1 MRILSFTITL
11 LLCALCACNS
21 PKTTDQTAP
30 CSPLPD
36 GFVLL
41 TDIVPDA
48 ILEIRYYST
57 YNFVGTRI
65 DGYEAPV
72 AILTREAAEALK
84 RASDDL
90 NQQGYRIKI
99 YDTYRPQTA
108 VNHFIRWAEQLGDT
122 LTKAAFYPE
131 VDKSVLFDEGYICA
145 RSGHSRGS
153 TIDLTLIDIRS
164 GKEVDMGG
172 VFDYFGELSHP
183 DYEAITPEQKANRLI
198 LRNAMLRHGFLP
210 LDTEWWHFT
219 LSNEP
224 YPDTYFDF
232 PVTCH

>member
-1 MRILSFTITL
+1 MKKHFLLSALAI
-11 LLCALCACNS
+11 CALYACS
-21 PKTTDQTAP
+21 TPSTSRPADRP
-30 CSPLPD
+30 E

-57 YNFVGTRI
+57 YNFVGARI

-72 AILTREAAEALK
+72 AIITREAAEALK
-84 RASDDL
+84 RVNDDL

-108 VNHFIRWAEQLGDT
+108 GNHFIRLAKQLDDT
-122 LTKAAFYPE
+122 LTKASFYPE
-131 VDKSVLFDEGYICA
+131 VDKAVLFDEGYICA

-153 TIDLTLIDIRS
+153 TVDLTLVHIQS

-183 DYEAITPEQKANRLI
+183 DYDGITPEQKANRLI
-198 LRNAMLRHGFLP
+198 LREAMLRHGFRP

-219 LSNEP
+219 LDNEP

-232 PVTCH
+232 PITVNE